1 MPFRFKRLE
10 IPDLILIETKV
21 FDDDRGYFLEA
32 YKSSEFHA
40 VGIKDTFV
48 QDNFSHSTSGTIR
61 GLHYQNHPWAQAK
74 IIRAIRG
81 EIFDV
86 AVDIRK
92 GSPTYGRWVSV
103 ILSDKNSQMLYVP
116 AGFAHGFYVISDE
129 ADINYKTSAEY
140 FPKADGGIL
149 WSDPELNI
157 CWPTRSPTI
166 SPKDALLPP
175 FREADHNFA
184 YKIDVQEEVL

>member
-10 IPDLILIETKV
+10 IPGLILIETRV
-21 FDDDRGYFLEA
+21 FDDDRGFFLES
-32 YKSSEFHA
+32 YKSSDFHA
-40 VGIKDTFV
+40 SGIMDKFV
-48 QDNFSHSTSGTIR
+48 QDNFSHSTRDTLR

-103 ILSDKNSQMLYVP
+103 ILSDKNHRMLYVP
-116 AGFAHGFYVISDE
+116 MGFAHGFYVVSDE
-129 ADINYKTSAEY
+129 ADIDYKTSAEY
-140 FPKADGGIL
+140 SPEAEGGIL

-157 CWPTRSPTI
+157 IWPTRSPTV
-166 SPKDALLPP
+166 SPKDALLPLL
-175 FREADHNFA
+175 RETDHNF
-184 YKIDVQEEVL
+184 VC

>member
-1 MPFRFKRLE
+1 MPFQFKRLE
-10 IPDLILIETKV
+10 IPDLILIETRV

-32 YKSSEFHA
+32 YKSSDFHTD
-40 VGIKDTFV
+40 GINDVFV
-48 QDNFSHSTSGTIR
+48 QDNSSHSIRGTLR

-92 GSPTYGRWVSV
+92 DSPTYGRWVSMM
-103 ILSDKNSQMLYVP
+103 LSDKNHRMLYIPV
-116 AGFAHGFYVISDE
+116 GFAHGFYVVSDE
-129 ADINYKTSAEY
+129 ADIDYKTSAEY
-140 FPKADGGIL
+140 CPEAEGGIL

-157 CWPTRSPTI
+157 FWPTPSPTV
-166 SPKDALLPP
+166 SPKDALLPLL
-175 FREADHNFA
+175 READHNFVC
-184 YKIDVQEEVL
+184 KLDVQEAVL